1 MTHVFPRLLRLAP
14 ALLLAAA
21 FNAQAQQMVSIS
33 RDTVNMRSGAG
44 TKHEVLYELSKGYP
58 LQVTG
63 RQGAWLKVRDF
74 EGDVGW
80 VHQPMTDKTPHH
92 VVKARVANIRSAPNT
107 RASIVGKAERG
118 EVLRTVEKRPDW
130 VKVKQ
135 EDGEQGWVAKQLL
148 WGW

>member
-1 MTHVFPRLLRLAP
+1 MTRALPRLARIAP
-14 ALLLAAA
+14 ALLLALA
-21 FNAQAQQMVSIS
+21 FGAQAQQMVSIG
-33 RDTVNMRSGAG
+33 RDTVNMRAGAS
-44 TKHEVLYELSKGYP
+44 TRHEVLYELSKGYP

-63 RQGAWLKVRDF
+63 RQGDWLKVRDF

-80 VHQPMTDKTPHH
+80 VHQPMTGRTPHH
-92 VVKARVANIRSAPNT
+92 VVKANVANIRSAPNT
-107 RASIVGKAERG
+107 RAAIVGKAERG

-135 EDGEQGWVAKQLL
+135 EDGAQGWVAKRLL